1 MSAKREY
8 ARTRDH
14 DAPGE
19 MPASLG
25 QRIRRDLV
33 ARGVSNDSAGKLARQ
48 LEQQVA
54 AGGQDRYET
63 LLDGAAL
70 AFRAQ
75 SEADDAEAEQSSRD
89 LQEIERMMNAFAG
102 ELCKLD
108 ETLDVLSAY
117 VRRMRTSSSPRSDR
131 TLH

>member
-1 MSAKREY
+1 MRAKREQ
-8 ARTRDH
+8 ARTQDH

-19 MPASLG
+19 MSASLG

-33 ARGVSNDSAGKLARQ
+33 ARGVSNDSAGQLARQ

-75 SEADDAEAEQSSRD
+75 SEADAEAEQSSRD

-102 ELCKLD
+102 ELVKLD

>member
-1 MSAKREY
+1 MRAKREQ

-25 QRIRRDLV
+25 QRICRDLV
-33 ARGVSNDSAGKLARQ
+33 ARGVSNDSAGGLARQ

-54 AGGQDRYET
+54 AVGQDRYET

-75 SEADDAEAEQSSRD
+75 SEADAEAEQSSRD

-102 ELCKLD
+102 ELVKLD
-108 ETLDVLSAY
+108 ETLDVLAAY
-117 VRRMRTSSSPRSDR
+117 VRRMRTSSSPRSDG

>member
-1 MSAKREY
+1 MRAKREQ

-19 MPASLG
+19 MSASLG

-33 ARGVSNDSAGKLARQ
+33 ARGVSNDNAGELARQ
-48 LEQQVA
+48 LEQQLA

-75 SEADDAEAEQSSRD
+75 SEADAEAEQSSRD

-117 VRRMRTSSSPRSDR
+117 VRRMRTSSSSRSDR

>member
-1 MSAKREY
+1 MRAKREQ

-25 QRIRRDLV
+25 QQISRDLV
-33 ARGVSNDSAGKLARQ
+33 ARGVSKDNAAGLARQ
-48 LEQQVA
+48 LESQVA
-54 AGGQDRYET
+54 AGGEDRYET

-75 SEADDAEAEQSSRD
+75 SEADAEAEQCSRD
-89 LQEIERMMNAFAG
+89 LQGIERMMNAFAG

-117 VRRMRTSSSPRSDR
+117 VRRMRTSSSSRTDR

>member
-1 MSAKREY
+1 
-8 ARTRDH
+8 
-14 DAPGE
+14 

-25 QRIRRDLV
+25 QRICRDLV
-33 ARGVSNDSAGKLARQ
+33 ARGVSNDSAGRLARR

-54 AGGQDRYET
+54 ARGQDRYET

-75 SEADDAEAEQSSRD
+75 SEADAEAEQSSRD

-102 ELCKLD
+102 ELVKLD
-108 ETLDVLSAY
+108 ETLDVLAAY
-117 VRRMRTSSSPRSDR
+117 VRRMRTSSSPRSDG

>member
-1 MSAKREY
+1 MRAKREQ
-8 ARTRDH
+8 ARTRAH

-33 ARGVSNDSAGKLARQ
+33 ARGVSNDSAGGLARQ

-54 AGGQDRYET
+54 AVGQDRYET

-75 SEADDAEAEQSSRD
+75 SEADAEAEQSSRD

-117 VRRMRTSSSPRSDR
+117 VRRMRTSSSLRSDR